1 MKFVMSIRV
10 KLRLWYLVLITL
22 LLVFLGTFAYLLLLQ
37 GLNQKITYPSSV
49 QLAQIE
55 KTTNGIFTISSIT
68 DINPQSWVSQ
78 ADGLVGVSNYSGD
91 QLSESEIVT
100 VNTQQGEISID
111 MNPVNLTEMTSN
123 REIWL
128 CIYTSQDN
136 PDVQQLLIITQ
147 ETSGT
152 ESSLALFRRVLLIT
166 IPCTLFISG
175 AISLFLVTK
184 ALRPVQA
191 INKVAQEIQEKNLS
205 KRIKVKT
212 NDEIGK
218 LAQTL
223 NHMFERLE
231 EAFIREKQFTSD
243 ASHELRAPLATI
255 QGESTLVLKKE
266 RKRDEYQKSLEII
279 ARESERMA
287 LILKRLMFLARD
299 DSEIQLVFENVNLGE
314 LINELASDTEVLAT
328 QKNIKL
334 KLVLKEN
341 LDIKG
346 DKITL
351 RELFFNLLDNAIRY
365 TPSGGTITISLNH
378 IDRYASISIKDSGI
392 GIPIEEQPHLF
403 KRFYRVDK
411 SRSRSDGGAGLGLSI
426 SQRIAEIHNGR
437 IEIESKIGE
446 GSTFR
451 VLLPLTNA
459 N

>member
-10 KLRLWYLVLITL
+10 KLILWYLVLITL